1 MTHRNYGLH
10 TYRNTQPSWRQRRA
24 DAVGTLLLGAVVT
37 FLVVA
42 LLAALGMLAP

>member
-10 TYRNTQPSWRQRRA
+10 LYRDTPPSWRQRRA
-24 DAVGTLLLGAVVT
+24 DAFVTLLLGAIVA